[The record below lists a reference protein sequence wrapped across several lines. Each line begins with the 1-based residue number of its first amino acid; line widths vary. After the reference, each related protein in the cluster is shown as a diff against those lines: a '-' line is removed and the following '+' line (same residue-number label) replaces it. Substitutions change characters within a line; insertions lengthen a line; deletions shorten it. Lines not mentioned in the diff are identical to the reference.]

1 MIDTRGPE
9 IRITELEKNKIKLE
23 AGNTIR
29 IVKNNIKGNE
39 SMISL
44 TLPEAINYI
53 KIGEKILLNDGNV
66 ILEVLSNSSDA
77 LICEIKNDG
86 YIKSNCSVNVP
97 NANFNLKFLS
107 EYDRETV
114 KFAVLMQVDYLA
126 LSHVKDQLDVLD
138 INDLLIE
145 LSDDHIQIIS
155 KIENKS
161 AMEEMKGIL
170 KVSDGVMIARG
181 DLGIELE
188 IEKIP
193 SIQKKIASYAK
204 ETEKICI
211 IATEMLSTMMD
222 NPRPTRA
229 EVSDV
234 ANAVL
239 DGTDAVMLSSETA
252 IGKYPIETV
261 NTMNKIIDEIEKE
274 INYNDLLLE
283 FNRKDKTDIP
293 TAIAY
298 STVDSANRINASAIV
313 CSTMSGSTAKKISH
327 FRPSAPVIAISP
339 IEKTVSG
346 LTINYGIIPVK
357 VPMLDSTDEI
367 IEKSREVAL
376 EQMNLSKNSKIVI
389 AGSLPFNVD
398 YTNFVK
404 IEEIKFSKNLVLVKV
419 EGIDTIEI
427 ATKFKNLYLFAKR
440 EDIKLEKGAHFI
452 VDLIGLEVYTE
463 EGKFLGKLKE
473 VLQPGANDVYVVKNE
488 KNEQIL
494 IPVIPDVIKNI
505 DIENKKIIVKLLN
518 GLEFTK

>member
-1 MIDTRGPE
+1 MNKTKMIATIGPSSNSKEVIRQMILQGVDVIRINMSHSSFEDARDIILKIRELNRELSIITGIMLDTRGPE
-9 IRITELEKNKIKLE
+9 IRINELQRNIVKLE

-29 IVKNNIKGNE
+29 IVNNNIKGNE
-39 SMISL
+39 EMISL
-44 TLPEAINYI
+44 TLPEIINYI

-66 ILEVLSNSSDA
+66 VLNVIQNSSDT

-86 YIKSNCSVNVP
+86 YIKSNCSVNIP

-107 EYDRETV
+107 EYDKETI
-114 KFAVLMQVDYLA
+114 KFAVMMQVDYIA
-126 LSHVKDQLDVLD
+126 LSHVKDQMDVLD

-145 LSDDHIQIIS
+145 LSDDHIKIIS

-161 AMEEMKGIL
+161 AIEEMKGIL

-188 IEKIP
+188 LERIP
-193 SIQKKIASYAK
+193 SIQKKIANEAK
-204 ETEKICI
+204 ESEKICI
-211 IATEMLSTMMD
+211 IATEMLSTMQE

-252 IGKYPIETV
+252 IGKYPVETV
-261 NTMNKIIDEIEKE
+261 TTMNKIIDEIEKE

-298 STVDSANRINASAIV
+298 STVDSANRINANAIV
-313 CSTMSGSTAKKISH
+313 CSTMSGSTAMKISH

-339 IEKTVSG
+339 LEKTVSG

-367 IEKSREVAL
+367 IEKSVKIAKERL
-376 EQMNLSKNSKIVI
+376 ELKENSKILI
-389 AGSLPFNVD
+389 AGSFPLDTD
-398 YTNFVK
+398 YTNFMK
-404 IEEIKFSKNLVLVKV
+404 IEEIK
-419 EGIDTIEI
+419 
-427 ATKFKNLYLFAKR
+427 
-440 EDIKLEKGAHFI
+440 
-452 VDLIGLEVYTE
+452 
-463 EGKFLGKLKE
+463 
-473 VLQPGANDVYVVKNE
+473 
-488 KNEQIL
+488 
-494 IPVIPDVIKNI
+494 
-505 DIENKKIIVKLLN
+505 
-518 GLEFTK
+518 

>member
-1 MIDTRGPE
+1 
-9 IRITELEKNKIKLE
+9 
-23 AGNTIR
+23 
-29 IVKNNIKGNE
+29 
-39 SMISL
+39 
-44 TLPEAINYI
+44 
-53 KIGEKILLNDGNV
+53 
-66 ILEVLSNSSDA
+66 
-77 LICEIKNDG
+77 
-86 YIKSNCSVNVP
+86 
-97 NANFNLKFLS
+97 
-107 EYDRETV
+107 
-114 KFAVLMQVDYLA
+114 MQVDYLA

-155 KIENKS
+155 KIENKT
-161 AMEEMKGIL
+161 AIEEMKGIL

-367 IEKSREVAL
+367 IEKSKEVAL
-376 EQMNLSKNSKIVI
+376 DQMNLSKNSKIVI
-389 AGSLPFNVD
+389 AGSLPFYVD

-404 IEEIKFSKNLVLVKV
+404 IEEIK
-419 EGIDTIEI
+419 
-427 ATKFKNLYLFAKR
+427 
-440 EDIKLEKGAHFI
+440 
-452 VDLIGLEVYTE
+452 
-463 EGKFLGKLKE
+463 
-473 VLQPGANDVYVVKNE
+473 
-488 KNEQIL
+488 
-494 IPVIPDVIKNI
+494 
-505 DIENKKIIVKLLN
+505 
-518 GLEFTK
+518 